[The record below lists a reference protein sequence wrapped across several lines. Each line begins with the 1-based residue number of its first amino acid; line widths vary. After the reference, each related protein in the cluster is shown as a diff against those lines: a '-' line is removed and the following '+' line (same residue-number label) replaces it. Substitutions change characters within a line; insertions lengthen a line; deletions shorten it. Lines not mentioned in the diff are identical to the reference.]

1 MFWLSNMV
9 KLQKQLA
16 YQYKERKHFKHL
28 VIIPGEA
35 LEKVGWKPG
44 EELEWTVSNNSL
56 VLKSTT
62 NTVQEQTQTAST
74 GEA

>member
-1 MFWLSNMV
+1 MV

-16 YQYKERKHFKHL
+16 YRYKERKHFKHL
-28 VIIPGEA
+28 VIIPDEA

-62 NTVQEQTQTAST
+62 DTVQEQTETTST